1 MNRKKR
7 FAAACAALLLVLAL
21 LCSKALVIAE
31 SDHRCSGDGCAVCH
45 QIQVCLRLLDQ
56 GGTAGAPAACA
67 AAVYL
72 VVRALR
78 CRPQLAAVCSP
89 VELRVKLLN

>member
-7 FAAACAALLLVLAL
+7 LAAACAALLLVLAL
-21 LCSKALVIAE
+21 FCSAAFVIVEA
-31 SDHRCSGDGCAVCH
+31 DHHCTGDGCAVCH
-45 QIQVCLRLLDQ
+45 QIQVCLRLFDQ
-56 GGTAGAPAACA
+56 GGTTGALTACA

-78 CRPQLAAVCSP
+78 CRPQLAAACSP